1 MRHSRWLSNAQ
12 ARQTHQ
18 REHQRRK
25 ADGCSRN
32 THSRLEKAATTSRAE
47 AYCPLELAAAPLGW
61 PSPGEPSPSAPC
73 SPSSSSSWRLGRP
86 PPSLELAEAIQFGCV
101 WLEGMQVAVLA
112 LPSRHIAP
120 CAVLQPSCQPIRWL
134 SPMVASQPFTWPT

>member
-1 MRHSRWLSNAQ
+1 MRHSRWLSSAQ

-18 REHQRRK
+18 REHQMRK
-25 ADGCSRN
+25 AYGFPRSTPSTLR
-32 THSRLEKAATTSRAE
+32 KAATASRAE

-61 PSPGEPSPSAPC
+61 PSPGEPSPSASC
-73 SPSSSSSWRLGRP
+73 SPSSSWRPGRP
-86 PPSLELAEAIQFGCV
+86 PPSCDLAEAIQFGCV

-120 CAVLQPSCQPIRWL
+120 CALLLPSRQPIRWL